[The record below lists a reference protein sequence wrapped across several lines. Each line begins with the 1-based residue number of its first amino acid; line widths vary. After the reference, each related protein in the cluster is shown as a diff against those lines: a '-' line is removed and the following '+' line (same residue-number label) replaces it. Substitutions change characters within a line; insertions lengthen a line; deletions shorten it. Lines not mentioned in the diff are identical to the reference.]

1 MALSKI
7 SRCRVD
13 YDGPSIPIP
22 SPVREMDQETKVTKD
37 PVLPSDDG
45 SAKYVQP
52 TVVQKPKLTIAPKS
66 SKIDPNLSRFTVKSL
81 SSKRT
86 ELRAVTEKNN
96 LPNLHVHQE
105 QKLET
110 ITEVVEIASSKST
123 PLVPPPAFIPCV
135 GCGEPLFGL
144 PCRWCTCVQCGN
156 DIRDGSCL
164 FCGSRNSFAYDPNQN
179 SFYDSPNFSN
189 YPSHSYEQES
199 YYPNHNDASY
209 HDTPTISCEYCGGPH
224 QGFDCQNM
232 EFHCLYHNPYTC
244 GLANSLESKKEKTM
258 VN

>member
-1 MALSKI
+1 M

-22 SPVREMDQETKVTKD
+22 SPVRERDHETEVTKD
-37 PVLPSDDG
+37 PVLSSNHE

-52 TVVQKPKLTIAPKS
+52 TVIQKPKLTNDPKPS
-66 SKIDPNLSRFTVKSL
+66 RINPDLSRYKVIRS

-86 ELRAVTEKNN
+86 ELRAVTEKND
-96 LPNLHVHQE
+96 LPNLHVYQE
-105 QKLET
+105 PKPET

-123 PLVPPPAFIPCV
+123 PLVPPPDFIPCV

-144 PCRWCTCVQCGN
+144 PCRWCTCEKCGN

-179 SFYDSPNFSN
+179 SFNDSPNFSN
-189 YPSHSYEQES
+189 YPSHSYVQES
-199 YYPNHNDASY
+199 YNKDQIRSINK
-209 HDTPTISCEYCGGPH
+209 
-224 QGFDCQNM
+224 
-232 EFHCLYHNPYTC
+232 LY
-244 GLANSLESKKEKTM
+244 
-258 VN
+258 